1 MGLWNLYFLVKLYL
15 FHTGQMH
22 PIWLVN
28 IVFALLLVAPM
39 ESRPLRIIRQL
50 LAIGFG
56 AALAWHE
63 STLPPFERVI
73 SQFTNIS
80 EFTPAYLLELLQR
93 IVSIQLVVAALL
105 VLALFLL
112 VNRWVRTTTFV
123 LIALFAMPF
132 WYGLGVNL
140 PGAGAR
146 QAAAR
151 TADSPRANIDA
162 TNNYDAIL
170 AAFREKEA
178 QRSATMTP
186 LTASPDAQ
194 FDVIL
199 LHICSLSWDDLDAAK
214 STNHPLLSRFDYLF
228 KNFSSAASYSGPA
241 AIRVMRASCGQEAHK
256 DLYDPDP
263 EQCHLFADLA
273 QAGFAPHILMNHD
286 GRFDNFRAIVEKE
299 IGVPGIQAEATE
311 GVPEA
316 MRSFD
321 NSPILG
327 DFATFDH
334 WYSRLPKTRK
344 PVALYYNTVTLH
356 DGNRLPGKRLTS
368 LESYPLRL
376 KALLD
381 DVDRIIDS
389 IEKSGRRA
397 VVVFV
402 PEHGA
407 ALRGDKN
414 QISGL
419 REIPTPHIIHVP
431 VGVKLVGLPAPQ
443 AQSQGQPAAPVTIDA
458 PMSFLGLSQLVFNLV
473 ADSPFRAGA
482 PALTHYAEDLPQ
494 TAMVGENEGT
504 ITMKRTEGYV
514 IHTPDGVWVE
524 QK

>member
-1 MGLWNLYFLVKLYL
+1 MGLWNLYFLAKLYL
-15 FHTGQMH
+15 FHTGQMK
-22 PIWLVN
+22 PIWILN

-39 ESRPLRIIRQL
+39 ESRPLRVLRQI
-50 LAIGFG
+50 LAICVG
-56 AALAWHE
+56 AALAWRE

-73 SQFTNIS
+73 AQFSNIS
-80 EFTPAYLLELLQR
+80 EFTPAYLVELLQR
-93 IVSIQLVVAALL
+93 LVSVQLVVAVLL
-105 VLALFLL
+105 VLVVYLL

-132 WYGLGVNL
+132 WYGLGINL
-140 PGAGAR
+140 PGGKGQAMAR
-146 QAAAR
+146 A
-151 TADSPRANIDA
+151 ADSPRADINA

-170 AAFREKEA
+170 AAFREQEA
-178 QRSATMTP
+178 QRNATVAP

-194 FDVIL
+194 FDVIV

-214 STNHPLLSRFDYLF
+214 SLNHPLLARFDYLF

-241 AIRVMRASCGQEAHK
+241 AIRVLRAGCGQEPHK
-256 DLYDPDP
+256 NLYDPAP
-263 EQCHLFADLA
+263 AECHLFADLA
-273 QAGFAPHILMNHD
+273 QAGFTPRILMNHD
-286 GRFDNFRAIVEKE
+286 GRFDNFRTYVEQE
-299 IGVPGIQAEATE
+299 IGTPGIKMESTD
-311 GVPEA
+311 GVPVA

-321 NSPILG
+321 DSPVLS

-334 WYSRLPKTRK
+334 WYKQRLAQDKK

-368 LESYPLRL
+368 IESYPLRL

-381 DVDRIIDS
+381 DVDRIIDTIS
-389 IEKSGRRA
+389 KSGRKA

-407 ALRGDKN
+407 ALRGDRN

-419 REIPTPHIIHVP
+419 REIPTPNIIHVP
-431 VGVKLVGLPAPQ
+431 VGVKLVGLPGTEAPQ
-443 AQSQGQPAAPVTIDA
+443 PVTIDA

-473 ADSPFRAGA
+473 ADSPFRQGA
-482 PALTHYAEDLPQ
+482 PALSHYSDDLPQ
-494 TAMVGENEGT
+494 TQMVGENEGT
-504 ITMKRTEGYV
+504 LTMKRTNGYV